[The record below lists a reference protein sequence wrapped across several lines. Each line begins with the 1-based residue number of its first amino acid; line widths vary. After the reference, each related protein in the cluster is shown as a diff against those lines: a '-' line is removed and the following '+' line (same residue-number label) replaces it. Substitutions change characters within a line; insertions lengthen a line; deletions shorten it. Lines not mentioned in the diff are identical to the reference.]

1 MTPTI
6 SSLKR
11 SLTISRVKGED
22 KWLFWKLKTLKKEHI
37 KTLIIRAISDTID
50 DNDYMDFEKFKVVA
64 AEETL
69 KVIKAFF
76 Y

>member
-1 MTPTI
+1 MEGAAIGQVCYRNEIPFAV
-6 SSLKR
+6 L
-11 SLTISRVKGED
+11 
-22 KWLFWKLKTLKKEHI
+22 
-37 KTLIIRAISDTID
+37 RAISDTVD